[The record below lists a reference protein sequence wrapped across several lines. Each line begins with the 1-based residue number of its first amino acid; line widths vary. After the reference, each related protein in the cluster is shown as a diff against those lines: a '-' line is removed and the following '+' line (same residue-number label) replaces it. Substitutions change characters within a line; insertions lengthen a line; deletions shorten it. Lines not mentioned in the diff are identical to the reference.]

1 MLSTSQEGRGYPAGT
16 MGARFRAWGVPAGDE
31 GAPIGLPEAVEGVAV
46 VCCCSSVGLVSVAAA
61 LLLMC
66 WRGGRHGSRAKEEQG
81 KERKEKKKRTA
92 RKRNKKK
99 GSGACWSVCEYYT
112 LYIIGKTKY
121 FNIKTKKTL
130 FLFGSIKI
138 TLYLCGRN
146 TIKRINNLIKIQDY
160 EEGNNNLFCRW

>member
-1 MLSTSQEGRGYPAGT
+1 MSGWHHGRT
-16 MGARFRAWGVPAGDE
+16 VLGARRSSRGEGVPHR
-31 GAPIGLPEAVEGVAV
+31 LPEAVEGVAV

-61 LLLMC
+61 LFLMC

-130 FLFGSIKI
+130 FFV
-138 TLYLCGRN
+138 
-146 TIKRINNLIKIQDY
+146 
-160 EEGNNNLFCRW
+160 W